1 MPKLSKKL
9 DMAPYHSRTRIKGHG
24 KSKVNF
30 FMLKND
36 ADRVAFLQKMFSTYS
51 WWYDYE
57 DHQRIGEEHKAEA
70 ERLKKRWASLAEAA
84 MQKTFGRSYTVLDY
98 RVSGIARSEFPKW
111 YKAQLRFAAQAWPN
125 HRDLAQAH
133 LALAARLRRRCRKR
147 V

>member
-36 ADRVAFLQKMFSTYS
+36 ADRVAFLQKMFST
-51 WWYDYE
+51 
-57 DHQRIGEEHKAEA
+57 RGGTT
-70 ERLKKRWASLAEAA
+70 
-84 MQKTFGRSYTVLDY
+84 MKTTRGSVRST
-98 RVSGIARSEFPKW
+98 RPK
-111 YKAQLRFAAQAWPN
+111 PS
-125 HRDLAQAH
+125 
-133 LALAARLRRRCRKR
+133 